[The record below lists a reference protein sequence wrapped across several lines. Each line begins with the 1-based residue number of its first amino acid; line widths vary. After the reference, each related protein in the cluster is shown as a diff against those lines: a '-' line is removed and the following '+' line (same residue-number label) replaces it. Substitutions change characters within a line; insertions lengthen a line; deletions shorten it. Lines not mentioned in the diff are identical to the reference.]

1 MLHSLI
7 LPLVVGFSLFMF
19 GMKLM
24 EYALEKAAG
33 PNLPKLLS
41 RFTSTPVRGMAT
53 STALTAVLQ
62 SSTAV
67 TVIAIGLVN
76 AGLMKF
82 SQTLGIILGTN
93 IGTCLTTELLG
104 LNINRL
110 GIPLLCLSTV
120 VTIIGISL
128 SERFQHA
135 STIVYTSLATAGFA
149 CVLLGMSIM
158 QGLAPELETY
168 GMISWMVQKSQESL
182 LWGMLAGAAVTAV
195 IHSSA
200 AAIAM
205 TMSLVSAGVFPPEL
219 GIAVILGSN
228 VGTCVTALAASI
240 GSSRFGAY
248 VAWTH
253 TLLNVLG
260 AALFYPLIP
269 FMAEWVASMSGEA
282 AVQMARAQTIFNVT
296 CSLVALPFCY
306 LPALS
311 GKKSKPI

>member
-1 MLHSLI
+1 MLHALI
-7 LPLVVGFSLFMF
+7 IPLTVGFALFML
-19 GMKLM
+19 GMKTM
-24 EYALEKAAG
+24 EFALERAAG
-33 PNLPKLLS
+33 PRLPGLLA
-41 RFTSTPVRGMAT
+41 RFTSTPARGMAT

-104 LNINRL
+104 LQLNRL
-110 GIPLLCLSTV
+110 GLPLLYFAAAVSL
-120 VTIIGISL
+120 ISL
-128 SERFQHA
+128 ALANRYRHA
-135 STIVYTSLATAGFA
+135 PTVTFTAFAIAGFA
-149 CVLLGMSIM
+149 CVLLGMSMM
-158 QGLAPELETY
+158 QGLAPQLETY
-168 GMISWMVQKSQESL
+168 GMISWMVRKSQESL

-205 TMSLVSAGVFPPEL
+205 TMSLVAAGVFPPEL

-228 VGTCVTALAASI
+228 VGTCVTAIAASI
-240 GSSRFGAY
+240 GSSRYGAY

-253 TLLNVLG
+253 TLLNVAG

-269 FMAEWVASMSGEA
+269 FLADLVTAMTSDAGA
-282 AVQMARAQTIFNVT
+282 QIARAQTIFNVF
-296 CSLVALPFCY
+296 CSLAALPLCY
-306 LPALS
+306 LPALRRKT
-311 GKKSKPI
+311 G